1 MDPARST
8 IDPRAI
14 GVASVSVWCVLAGLL
29 LVADASGWFGFSH
42 GLAQAFGAVAIG
54 IALVALLPLSVVR
67 RGAARQ
73 QSAAVLGGV
82 MMSMALRS
90 SLTILFAILMWK
102 MDIAPRQAVG
112 LWAIFWYAALL
123 TTEVVV
129 VARFFIA
136 HNRPTLLIG
145 VPVKPEAAESAAR

>member
-1 MDPARST
+1 MAASYST
-8 IDPRAI
+8 INPRAI
-14 GVASVSVWCVLAGLL
+14 GIASVSVWCVLAGGL
-29 LVADASGWFGFSH
+29 LVADSVGWFDFNH
-42 GLAQAFGAVAIG
+42 LLAQSFGGVAVG
-54 IALVALLPLSVVR
+54 IALMGVWPLSLAS
-67 RGAARQ
+67 RGASLQ
-73 QSAAVLGGV
+73 QSTQVLGGI

-129 VARFFIA
+129 VVRFFIA

-145 VPVKPEAAESAAR
+145 VPVKAHVAESAAR